1 MKQITINIIQ
11 SKPSID
17 VGIVS
22 KKPQIEVEVKQSRP
36 AISVDVLPPTSIENG
51 DYDVLRNKPS
61 INGVPL
67 VGNKTSEDLGLA
79 DEDDVNKLS
88 ADFINHLHDYE
99 NPHRTTAEQVGAVPV
114 DFRSFRAVEQPTKSF
129 RQSAEVFISKGGNG
143 FRMTLQQVK
152 DMSTKIVAVKNVSE
166 VDFSKLDKDDYVY
179 TEN

>member
-1 MKQITINIIQ
+1 MKQITIDIIQ
-11 SKPSID
+11 SKPS
-17 VGIVS
+17 
-22 KKPQIEVEVKQSRP
+22 IEVEVKQSRP
-36 AISVDVLPPTSIENG
+36 TISVDFLPPTTIENG

-129 RQSAEVFISKGGNG
+129 RQSAEVFVSKGGNG